1 METVNEQK
9 DISAAQDPAQ
19 PHPWISGPL
28 PEQERQGGDS
38 SPQGQGPHAAGGLGF
53 PGAFRLIRRQSFLDC
68 YDRGRR
74 YHSKGFILFVLP
86 HAPSLVHWRL
96 GMAVSK
102 KVGCAVVRNRVKR
115 VLREFFRL
123 RRQAIPGGIDIVAV
137 PKRNLNAAALT
148 LVFASA
154 ELDPLLERIR
164 EDAARFAPLA
174 G

>member
-1 METVNEQK
+1 M
-9 DISAAQDPAQ
+9 
-19 PHPWISGPL
+19 
-28 PEQERQGGDS
+28 
-38 SPQGQGPHAAGGLGF
+38 
-53 PGAFRLIRRQSFLDC
+53 
-68 YDRGRR
+68 
-74 YHSKGFILFVLP
+74 
-86 HAPSLVHWRL
+86 
-96 GMAVSK
+96 
-102 KVGCAVVRNRVKR
+102 VRNRVKR